1 MVESEG
7 IMKRRKPF
15 FLIIVIALM
24 LTCITPVTANATAGP
39 VFPKNLLWNITDIH
53 YYLVGAAIG
62 YDSEVAAASLNW
74 WRPFGPGSN
83 NLNPNTRTYNQTDSA
98 IDYYRYFDAESAV
111 LAYTNFVRNTS
122 SGKILVEPTVSNW
135 SFGRI
140 YLNGATI
147 RDPDSAANAGMSVFH
162 FTQGVIGHEQGH
174 VFALAHNNTNP
185 HTLMCQTAYG
195 RDVYLVQVPDN
206 DAFNLKH

>member
-1 MVESEG
+1 
-7 IMKRRKPF
+7 MKRRKPF

-83 NLNPNTRTYNQTDSA
+83 NLNPNTRTYDQTDSA

-122 SGKILVEPTVSNW
+122 LGKIFV
-135 SFGRI
+135 
-140 YLNGATI
+140 
-147 RDPDSAANAGMSVFH
+147 
-162 FTQGVIGHEQGH
+162 
-174 VFALAHNNTNP
+174 
-185 HTLMCQTAYG
+185 
-195 RDVYLVQVPDN
+195 
-206 DAFNLKH
+206 